1 MNMFWSNLGAVI
13 LIISVWTGGTSAD
26 QGAVIQGPDAH
37 GPGAGK
43 PSAQVELVDL
53 NPVQLTPGEAQPVT
67 VMLSAA
73 YPQGEMR
80 VQVSAAEP
88 LEVLGGAQSFH
99 FDLAEGGPYP
109 LPLEL
114 YLPVPGRH
122 YLNIAVELDSPDAQI
137 NFRTLAVIVDAGEA
151 TLTAPYQEPPAAVGS
166 GRKIHSLP
174 AQERVGP
181 MK

>member
-1 MNMFWSNLGAVI
+1 MSIFWRNLGLALLI
-13 LIISVWTGGTSAD
+13 LGAGAGCAADTSSD
-26 QGAVIQGPDAH
+26 QHRTH

-43 PSAQVELVDL
+43 PSAQVALVDL
-53 NPVQLTPGEAQPVT
+53 RPVQLTPGEAQLVT
-67 VMLSAA
+67 VMLSAG

-88 LEVLGGAQSFH
+88 LEVLGGAQSFR
-99 FDLAEGGPYP
+99 FDLSEDGPYA

-137 NFRTLAVIVDAGEA
+137 NFRALAVIVDAGEA
-151 TLTAPYQEPPAAVGS
+151 ALAAPHLEPPAAISG

-174 AQERVGP
+174 AQERVE
-181 MK
+181 

>member
-1 MNMFWSNLGAVI
+1 MSIFWRKLGLALLV
-13 LIISVWTGGTSAD
+13 LSAGAGYAADTPTD
-26 QGAVIQGPDAH
+26 QHRTH

-80 VQVSAAEP
+80 VQVFAAEP
-88 LEVLGGAQSFH
+88 LEVLGGAQNFH
-99 FDLAEGGPYP
+99 FDLSEDGPYA

-122 YLNIAVELDSPDAQI
+122 YLNMSVEVDNPDAQI
-137 NFRTLAVIVDAGEA
+137 NVRALAVIVDAGDA
-151 TLTAPYQEPPAAVGS
+151 TLTAPHREPPTAVGS
-166 GRKIHSLP
+166 GRKVHSLP
-174 AQERVGP
+174 ARERV
-181 MK
+181 K